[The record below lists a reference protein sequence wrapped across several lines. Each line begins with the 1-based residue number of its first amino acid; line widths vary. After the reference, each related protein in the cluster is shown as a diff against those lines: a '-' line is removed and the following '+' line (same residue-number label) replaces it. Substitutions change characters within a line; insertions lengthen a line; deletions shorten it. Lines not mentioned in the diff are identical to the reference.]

1 MDYKE
6 YYCVGDVSGFLKCYN
21 ENHPSDNYFKED
33 TLHFFGEIVSRMRF
47 SDSIDLAGDCFR
59 DICGDGIRDGFRD
72 SFSDGIYES
81 SSDAIEN
88 DPGKSNAA
96 KYIDTKCNTKK
107 RVARKGDSP
116 KYNPR
121 KCIVVESEATCYPT
135 GKVGFTA
142 CLCIWHVF
150 DYETQEHI
158 VSIADSDQVDA
169 LRSRGIRIDTGG
181 TARIQA
187 EIVGG
192 IDGLLDCRNKGAG
205 SKGKGADE
213 QSKSAVQNKYDMP
226 EKKEAPMSRVIV
238 PMEMPEC
245 CLDCPFRIVDEV
257 TIKPG
262 WKQTFYGCKLLQG
275 KFSQGGNAYVNYESA
290 HAGRRKNCPLKEYK
304 GCGGTSL

>member
-33 TLHFFGEIVSRMRF
+33 TLHFYGEIVSRMRF
-47 SDSIDLAGDCFR
+47 SDSIDLAGDCFGGL
-59 DICGDGIRDGFRD
+59 CGDCIRNGF
-72 SFSDGIYES
+72 YES

-107 RVARKGDSP
+107 RIARKGDSP
-116 KYNPR
+116 KYNSR

-135 GKVGFTA
+135 GKVGYTA

-158 VSIADSDQVDA
+158 ISIADSEQVDA

-181 TARIQA
+181 TARIQV

-192 IDGLLDCRNKGAG
+192 IDGLLDC
-205 SKGKGADE
+205 
-213 QSKSAVQNKYDMP
+213 QNKPESSKKP
-226 EKKEAPMSRVIV
+226 EKTKKGRSPKPGVIV

-257 TIKPG
+257 PIKPG

-275 KFSQGGNAYVNYESA
+275 KFSQGGDAYVNYESA